1 MLQAHTEG
9 AGCWASDANL
19 GWAVM
24 NQREKMLLKILR
36 EIRTSA
42 EIVADVENL
51 RKLTRILNA

>member
-9 AGCWASDANL
+9 DGCWSDAKVGL
-19 GWAVM
+19 AVR
-24 NQREKMLLKILR
+24 NQREKMLLNILK

-51 RKLTRILNA
+51 RKWTRILNA